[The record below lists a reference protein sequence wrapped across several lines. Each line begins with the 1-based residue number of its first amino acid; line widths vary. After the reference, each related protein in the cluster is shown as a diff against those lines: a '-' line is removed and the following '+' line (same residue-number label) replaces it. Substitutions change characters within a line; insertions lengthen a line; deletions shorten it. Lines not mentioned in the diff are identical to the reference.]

1 MVITLPF
8 VVVASNINACTHVRG
23 RHSYCT
29 NYYGDAAP
37 ALAGAGVC
45 DWCLSDD
52 VVSGKKRQYSSAS
65 GCRKRHPQVEEE
77 ADRSTQQPAFPP
89 SSGCSKG
96 AGKVTGSEQAEGGR
110 RPRRYKL
117 LKDVLC

>member
-1 MVITLPF
+1 MVATVSCLPMHAY
-8 VVVASNINACTHVRG
+8 VS
-23 RHSYCT
+23 SYCT

-37 ALAGAGVC
+37 AQAGAGVC

-52 VVSGKKRQYSSAS
+52 VGGGGKKRQHSSAA
-65 GCRKRHPQVEEE
+65 GCGKQQPQVEEE
-77 ADRSTQQPAFPP
+77 EGGRSAQQPASFPP
-89 SSGCSKG
+89 SGCSKG
-96 AGKVTGSEQAEGGR
+96 AGKVTGGSEHVEGGR

>member
-1 MVITLPF
+1 M
-8 VVVASNINACTHVRG
+8 HVS
-23 RHSYCT
+23 SYCT

-37 ALAGAGVC
+37 AQAGAGVC

-52 VVSGKKRQYSSAS
+52 VVGGGKKRQRSSAS
-65 GCRKRHPQVEEE
+65 GCGKQQHPQVGEE
-77 ADRSTQQPAFPP
+77 AGSSAQQPASFPP
-89 SSGCSKG
+89 SGCSKQG
-96 AGKVTGSEQAEGGR
+96 AGKVTGGSEHGEGGR